1 MASELEM
8 RIQRGDK
15 EELAKAFQDVINVL
29 SEAPQPAE
37 KRIANTLFI
46 MQVQDYILEEVEE

>member
-15 EELAKAFQDVINVL
+15 EELAKAFQNVINVL
-29 SEAPQPAE
+29 SEASQPVE

-46 MQVQDYILEEVEE
+46 MQVQDYILEEVD

>member
-8 RIQRGDK
+8 RIQSGDK
-15 EELAKAFQDVINVL
+15 EELAKAFQNVINIL

-46 MQVQDYILEEVEE
+46 MQVQDYILEEVD

>member
-1 MASELEM
+1 MQSELEM

-15 EELAKAFQDVINVL
+15 KELAKAFQNVINVL
-29 SEAPQPAE
+29 SEAPQPVE

-46 MQVQDYILEEVEE
+46 MQVQDYILEEVKE

>member
-15 EELAKAFQDVINVL
+15 EELAKAFQNVINVL

-46 MQVQDYILEEVEE
+46 MQVQDYILEEVD